1 MGEMIILKW
10 ILKAIRCDCVDC
22 TDVAG
27 NTVKF
32 WKLINPA
39 MNFGIV
45 KKTVGSSAKT
55 SYSMEIVHFFAYKSK
70 LERA

>member
-10 ILKAIRCDCVDC
+10 ILKAIWCKGVDC

-27 NTVKF
+27 NRVKF

-39 MNFGIV
+39 MNFAV
-45 KKTVGSSAKT
+45 VSKTVGASAIT
-55 SYSMEIVHFFAYKSK
+55 AYQLPIPRS
-70 LERA
+70 